1 MESYRIQKTVAFAW
15 RECSN
20 NCVATI
26 WKRKISTEK
35 QARQLK

>member
-15 RECSN
+15 REYNN

-26 WKRKISTEK
+26 WQRKISTAK
-35 QARQLK
+35 QAMQLK